1 MPKKLTATF
10 EGLVFSRKT
19 DRTYTHVLIGR
30 SLDGIPGDPW
40 EALSW
45 AGSLALAN
53 KKLASSE
60 FRRYGE
66 LKIIPV
72 DQEAI

>member
-1 MPKKLTATF
+1 MSRKLTATF
-10 EGLVFSRKT
+10 EGHTFTRKT

-30 SLDGIPGDPW
+30 SFDGIPGDPW

-53 KKLASSE
+53 KKQASNE
-60 FRRYGE
+60 FRRYAE

-72 DQEAI
+72 NQGVI